1 MDAVDLFS
9 RALSARSTLPSELR
23 GLDSD
28 PLWAALLTSV
38 QNVVLSEIRAGRY
51 PELGDET
58 QRSAW
63 PTLLDRLGDDAR
75 VRIGREIVDQLTV
88 STVDELW
95 VTCMRVIG
103 RSGDGH
109 GAGGVAGAS
118 ATGPDARGESIAV
131 TSRDPVVEER
141 IVDLLE
147 LLGEVVET
155 QLADRFGVLAE
166 EPRSES
172 VELSLSDA
180 GPAPEP
186 MTEPR
191 AAVASGFAAPVP
203 VAAADADA
211 GLVVSLPPTLAEPPT
226 RPAAVP
232 VFDWAPAPSHPASMP
247 TEAPDEAP
255 TDQTVARAPSTPV
268 APPAYP
274 DAAAPPAPTAPA
286 APAAAIGHPTPPG
299 APGWRPLPT
308 MTTTR
313 TPAPIGRR
321 AGAFLIDRA
330 ITILI
335 TTAAALL
342 FVWPAAASA
351 SSRPEA
357 GGLVVA
363 LAFVGVGAV
372 SLSWFVVVAWMVGAR
387 GASPGKRIMRIE
399 VTGFSSPGPI
409 GFGRALLRELILAA
423 FTIGT
428 ALTAWL
434 PYASV
439 FWDQTKQL
447 RGWHDKAV
455 DDIVVEVAR
464 L

>member
-1 MDAVDLFS
+1 MDAVDPFS
-9 RALSARSTLPSELR
+9 RALSARSTLPSELE

-51 PELGDET
+51 PELGDES

-63 PTLLDRLGDDAR
+63 PPLLDRLGNDAR

-95 VTCMRVIG
+95 ATCMRVIG
-103 RSGDGH
+103 NAP
-109 GAGGVAGAS
+109 GAV
-118 ATGPDARGESIAV
+118 GPVGEGESDARGMSIAV
-131 TSRDPVVEER
+131 ASSDPVVQEHL
-141 IVDLLE
+141 VDLLE
-147 LLGEVVET
+147 LLGEIVDT
-155 QLADRFGVLAE
+155 QLADRFRAVADDPSP
-166 EPRSES
+166 EP
-172 VELSLSDA
+172 VEFSLSDA

-186 MTEPR
+186 VTEPR
-191 AAVASGFAAPVP
+191 GESVAPGFTAPVP
-203 VAAADADA
+203 VAVADA
-211 GLVVSLPPTLAEPPT
+211 GLVVSMPPTLAEPPA

-232 VFDWAPAPSHPASMP
+232 VFDWAPDPAHPGPAP
-247 TEAPDEAP
+247 TEATVE
-255 TDQTVARAPSTPV
+255 QTVGHAP
-268 APPAYP
+268 APPFAA
-274 DAAAPPAPTAPA
+274 AAAPAE
-286 APAAAIGHPTPPG
+286 AIARPPG
-299 APGWRPLPT
+299 DPGWRPLPT
-308 MTTTR
+308 MPTGR

-330 ITILI
+330 IAILL

-351 SSRPEA
+351 SSTPNA

-363 LAFVGVGAV
+363 LAFAGVGAV
-372 SLSWFVVVAWMVGAR
+372 SLAWFLVVAWMVGTR

-439 FWDQTKQL
+439 FWDPTKLL

-455 DDIVVEVAR
+455 DDIVVEMAR